1 MTDRE
6 VSVAEAQ
13 ERLSELVDDAER
25 GETLAIT
32 RDGREVARLTPPEP
46 NGATTN
52 PGDTA
57 DDARARRKVAVQEFL
72 LESDQAD
79 WAHGRVT
86 LEEIREWISEGR
98 A

>member
-32 RDGREVARLTPPEP
+32 RDGREVARLTPPAS

-57 DDARARRKVAVQEFL
+57 DDARAQRKAIVEEVMRERDSWEPIPA
-72 LESDQAD
+72 
-79 WAHGRVT
+79 T
-86 LEEIREWISEGR
+86 LDEIREWISEGR
-98 A
+98 G